1 MSRDKPRVIGLNHPH
16 GETPT
21 VPTLVTEHNTRT
33 VLALN
38 SFLPSGGTSLHAA
51 SGSRGTQSRLV

>member
-1 MSRDKPRVIGLNHPH
+1 MSRDEPRVIGLNHPPR
-16 GETPT
+16 EAPT

-51 SGSRGTQSRLV
+51 SGS